1 MLGERIAHYQ
11 VLEKIVQGGLVA
23 LLMTHPLSGHGSVA
37 AEHPRTHSFTVPAE
51 VDLDHSHL
59 QLTVLDDESGEPTAA
74 RFTLQVDGS
83 DYVPEETGSNGI
95 RLLSIHTRKRQ
106 YYPVTY
112 ARGTGPVYIPLPE
125 DAARVT
131 VQVAKGF
138 EYVPARKSAR
148 LKKGRAEVTVRLR
161 RWINLEKEGWQAT
174 DEHVHFDRLDA
185 GRDQDWLTMMEG
197 DGLGALHV
205 MTLEGA
211 NLPDV
216 WARQFAY
223 GRDGEAFDGTRFIR
237 PGEEF
242 RNADQGHYN
251 LLGIS
256 RLIEPISTGR
266 MLGGEDRHWPPSS
279 VVLNNARELGGIGG
293 VAHGGAFGA
302 RHTAVL
308 DTVLGNMDFF
318 EIFNP
323 GRYKTDLWYRMLNA
337 GYLLSP
343 AGGTDLPNSPQRA
356 WWQPF
361 LGSVRCYVQV
371 GVSRNFESWKKSFRE
386 GRVFVTTGP
395 VIRLSVD
402 GREPGGTLRLAKGR
416 EVEIEAELLSL
427 HRPKRLM
434 ILFNGKI
441 IESSQRISR
450 SGSALS
456 IRLRRRLRIE
466 ESGWLAAQGAAAP
479 AEPIDE
485 FTGRQPM
492 VLEAEGAEP
501 GLLAHT
507 GVVRVLVG
515 EQPIGRSGELE
526 ALIGDLADLKTYYE
540 VQARY
545 PSPKERL
552 QTLDLFEEAMGRLRR
567 RLERKEE
574 E

>member
-1 MLGERIAHYQ
+1 MQ
-11 VLEKIVQGGLVA
+11 VECGSVKVRSGRLAASLVSC
-23 LLMTHPLSGHGSVA
+23 LLVCPLLGHGPASR
-37 AEHPRTHSFTVPAE
+37 EHPRTHSFTLPAE
-51 VDLDHSHL
+51 ADLNHPHL
-59 QLTVLDDESGEPTAA
+59 MLTVLDDESGEPTAA

-83 DYVPEETGSNGI
+83 DFVPDQIGPAGI
-95 RLLSIHTRKRQ
+95 RLVSIHTRKRQ
-106 YYPVTY
+106 YFPITY

-138 EYVPARKSAR
+138 EYVPVRKSAR
-148 LKKGRAEVTVRLR
+148 LKKGRAQVTVRLR

-174 DEHVHFDRLDA
+174 DEHVHFDRLDPS
-185 GRDQDWLTMMEG
+185 RDHDWLTMMEG

-223 GRDGEAFDGTRFIR
+223 GRDGEAFDGVRFIR
-237 PGEEF
+237 PGQEF

-266 MLGGEDRHWPPSS
+266 LLGAEDLHWPPSS
-279 VVLNNARELGGIGG
+279 MVLNKARELGGIGG

-302 RHTAVL
+302 RHTAML
-308 DTVLGNMDFF
+308 DTVLGNVDFF

-371 GVSRNFESWKKSFRE
+371 GESRDFESWKKAFRE

-395 VIRLSVD
+395 VLRLTVD
-402 GREPGGTLRLAKGR
+402 GREPGATIRLPRSG
-416 EVEIEAELLSL
+416 EVEIEAELISF

-434 ILFNGKI
+434 VLFNGKI
-441 IESSQRISR
+441 IESSEEILR
-450 SGSALS
+450 SGSAQL
-456 IRLRRRLRIE
+456 IRVRQRLRIE
-466 ESGWLAAQGAAAP
+466 ESGWLAAQGVAAP

-485 FTGRQPM
+485 FIVRQPM
-492 VLEAEGAEP
+492 VLEAKGAEP

-515 EQPIGRSGELE
+515 EQPIGRSGDLE
-526 ALIGDLADLKTYYE
+526 ALIRDLADLRTYYE
-540 VQARY
+540 VHARY
-545 PSPKERL
+545 SSPKERL
-552 QTLDLFEEAMGRLRR
+552 QTLELFEQAMGRLRR
-567 RLERKEE
+567 RLERKGEE
-574 E
+574 

>member
-1 MLGERIAHYQ
+1 MKVRSGRLVVSLVFCLLVCP
-11 VLEKIVQGGLVA
+11 VL
-23 LLMTHPLSGHGSVA
+23 GHGPVSP
-37 AEHPRTHSFTVPAE
+37 EHPRTHSFTLPAE
-51 VDLDHSHL
+51 ADLNHPHL
-59 QLTVLDDESGEPTAA
+59 MLTVLDHESGEPTAA

-83 DYVPEETGSNGI
+83 DYVPDQIGSHGI
-95 RLLSIHTRKRQ
+95 RLVSIHTRKQQ
-106 YYPVTY
+106 YFPVTY
-112 ARGTGPVYIPLPE
+112 TKGTGGVYVPLSE
-125 DAARVT
+125 GANEVT
-131 VQVAKGF
+131 VQVGKGF
-138 EYVPARKSAR
+138 EYVPVRKSTR
-148 LKKGRAEVTVRLR
+148 LKEGRAEVTVRLR

-185 GRDQDWLTMMEG
+185 IRDPDWLTMMEG

-223 GRDGEAFDGTRFIR
+223 GRDGEAFDGVRFIR

-266 MLGGEDRHWPPSS
+266 LLGAEDRHWPPSS
-279 VVLNNARELGGIGG
+279 MVLNKARELGGIGG
-293 VAHGGAFGA
+293 VAHGGALGA
-302 RHTAVL
+302 RHTPML
-308 DTVLGNMDFF
+308 DTVLGNVDFI

-371 GVSRNFESWKKSFRE
+371 GESRNFESWKKAFRE

-402 GREPGGTLRLAKGR
+402 GREPGGTIRLPRSG
-416 EVEIEAELLSL
+416 EVEIEAELISF

-434 ILFNGKI
+434 VLFNGKI
-441 IESSQRISR
+441 IESSEEILR
-450 SGSALS
+450 SGSAQL
-456 IRLRRRLRIE
+456 IRVRQRLRIE
-466 ESGWLAAQGAAAP
+466 ESGWLAAQGVAAP

-485 FTGRQPM
+485 FIVRQPM
-492 VLEAEGAEP
+492 VLEAKGAEP

-515 EQPIGRSGELE
+515 EQPIGRSSDLE
-526 ALIGDLADLKTYYE
+526 ALIHDLADLRTYYE
-540 VQARY
+540 VHARY
-545 PSPKERL
+545 SSPKERL
-552 QTLDLFEEAMGRLRR
+552 QTLELFEQAMGRLRR
-567 RLERKEE
+567 RLERKGEE
-574 E
+574 

>member
-1 MLGERIAHYQ
+1 MYCPPSVRREFARLLSA
-11 VLEKIVQGGLVA
+11 GLVA
-23 LLMTHPLSGHGSVA
+23 LPVAHPLWGHGSVA
-37 AEHPRTHSFTVPAE
+37 AEHPRTHSFTAPAE
-51 VDLDHSHL
+51 EDLDHPHML
-59 QLTVLDDESGEPTAA
+59 LTVLDDESGEPTAA
-74 RFTLQVDGS
+74 RFTLLTDGN
-83 DYVPEETGSNGI
+83 DFVPDQIGPAGI

-106 YYPVTY
+106 YSPVTY

-148 LKKGRAEVTVRLR
+148 LKKGRDEVTVRLK

-185 GRDQDWLTMMEG
+185 SRDHDWLTMMEG
-197 DGLGALHV
+197 DGLGALLV

-223 GRDGEAFDGTRFIR
+223 GRDGEAFDGVRFIR

-242 RNADQGHYN
+242 RNADHGHYN

-266 MLGGEDRHWPPSS
+266 LRGGKDLHWPASS
-279 VVLNNARELGGIGG
+279 MVLKKARELGGIGG
-293 VAHGGAFGA
+293 VAHGGALGA
-302 RHTAVL
+302 RHTAML

-361 LGSVRCYVQV
+361 LGSVRCYVRV
-371 GVSRNFESWKKSFRE
+371 GESRDFESWKKSFRE

-395 VIRLSVD
+395 VIQLRVA
-402 GREPGGTLRLAKGR
+402 GREPGGTICLPRSA
-416 EVEIEAELLSL
+416 EVEIEAELL
-427 HRPKRLM
+427 
-434 ILFNGKI
+434 
-441 IESSQRISR
+441 
-450 SGSALS
+450 
-456 IRLRRRLRIE
+456 IRLRRRLRLE
-466 ESGWLAAQGAAAP
+466 ESGWLAAQGVAAP

-485 FTGRQPM
+485 FMGRQPM

-507 GVVRVLVG
+507 GVIRVLVG
-515 EQPIGRSGELE
+515 EQSVGRSGELE
-526 ALIGDLADLKTYYE
+526 ALISDLADLKTYYE
-540 VQARY
+540 VHARY
-545 PSPKERL
+545 PSPKEQL
-552 QTLDLFEEAMGRLRR
+552 QTLELFEQAMDRLRH
-567 RLERKEE
+567 RLERKAEE
-574 E
+574 